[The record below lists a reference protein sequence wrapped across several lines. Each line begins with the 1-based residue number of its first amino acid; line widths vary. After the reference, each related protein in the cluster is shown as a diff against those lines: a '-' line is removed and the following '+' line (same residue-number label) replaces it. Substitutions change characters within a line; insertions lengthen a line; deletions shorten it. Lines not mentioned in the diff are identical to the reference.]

1 MNREDVAM
9 AFTFENLDILRK
21 EVEAAKLLLSECD
34 EIFIEEGIS
43 NIELRGYLSGKLSAD
58 EVIELLDPPAEQRNQ
73 CDGCQAGIP
82 LVDGAHRMGRPG
94 GYPDLMSCQKERYE
108 HLEQAEGTQGEL
120 EAIPDKGPW
129 HAVKWDGGKRVD
141 LSSDDFA
148 HDVALT
154 VSGDFATADDKF
166 RYAEQMA
173 AWMNA
178 ALAQP
183 YPTRNAHTC
192 PRSDCGSN
200 SKQEWCPAC
209 GAALQ

>member
-1 MNREDVAM
+1 
-9 AFTFENLDILRK
+9 
-21 EVEAAKLLLSECD
+21 
-34 EIFIEEGIS
+34 
-43 NIELRGYLSGKLSAD
+43 
-58 EVIELLDPPAEQRNQ
+58 
-73 CDGCQAGIP
+73 
-82 LVDGAHRMGRPG
+82 MGRPG